1 MINRSSLVESNYCA
15 SQAELI
21 LSSFYDVLG
30 KHLIDAKLSK
40 EERYQALFQAPFC
53 VVSHNTN
60 EDPIFNYGNQ
70 KALDL
75 FEFDWESF
83 TKLPSR
89 HSAEAQT
96 QEERNRLLT
105 KVTENGFIDDY
116 QGVRISSSGKRFF
129 VKNAIVWNL
138 FDKNGIY
145 QGQAAVL
152 YEWSML

>member
-1 MINRSSLVESNYCA
+1 M
-15 SQAELI
+15 
-21 LSSFYDVLG
+21 
-30 KHLIDAKLSK
+30 
-40 EERYQALFQAPFC
+40 
-53 VVSHNTN
+53 
-60 EDPIFNYGNQ
+60 
-70 KALDL
+70 

-129 VKNAIVWNL
+129 VENAIVWNL

>member
-1 MINRSSLVESNYCA
+1 MINRFSLVESNYCA

-53 VVSHNTN
+53 VVSHNTK

-70 KALDL
+70 SALDL

-116 QGVRISSSGKRFF
+116 QGIRVSSTGKRFF
-129 VKNAIVWNL
+129 VENAIVWNL

>member
-1 MINRSSLVESNYCA
+1 MINRSSLVESDYCA

-53 VVSHNTN
+53 VVSHNTK

-70 KALDL
+70 NALDL

-116 QGVRISSSGKRFF
+116 QGVRISSTGKRFF

-138 FDKNGIY
+138 FDKKGIY

-152 YEWSML
+152 YEWSMV